1 MHGKYFISC
10 TVLSQSIICLSKL
23 QPWKRARFQS
33 LFVITKGA
41 LRLFIFRRSQLV
53 LMLDKLHLV
62 KLKLI
67 RNNRY
72 PFYSL
77 PFPMKRRI
85 SCFYSVFFSPIGQR
99 LGPDWSVQ
107 MGGLVCKLIF
117 PTDPFLILINVVFT
131 FGQWKKINVQCRK
144 QMLIC

>member
-1 MHGKYFISC
+1 MQYNHAHTSC
-10 TVLSQSIICLSKL
+10 AVAQTKQEILNCKNYTVLSQNIICLSKL

-53 LMLDKLHLV
+53 LMLDKLYLV

-107 MGGLVCKLIF
+107 MGGLVCKLQS
-117 PTDPFLILINVVFT
+117 V
-131 FGQWKKINVQCRK
+131 GQH
-144 QMLIC
+144 

>member
-1 MHGKYFISC
+1 MYKWCTRMSTYTIHVQIGLMYWSKYVHSFLSSSGEC

-33 LFVITKGA
+33 LFVITKGQ
-41 LRLFIFRRSQLV
+41 LRLFIFQRSQLV
-53 LMLDKLHLV
+53 LMLDKLYLV

-67 RNNRY
+67 RNNKY

-77 PFPMKRRI
+77 PSPMKRRI
-85 SCFYSVFFSPIGQR
+85 SCFYAVFFSPIGQR

-107 MGGLVCKLIF
+107 LGGLFVNSLF
-117 PTDPFLILINVVFT
+117 QLILF
-131 FGQWKKINVQCRK
+131 
-144 QMLIC
+144 